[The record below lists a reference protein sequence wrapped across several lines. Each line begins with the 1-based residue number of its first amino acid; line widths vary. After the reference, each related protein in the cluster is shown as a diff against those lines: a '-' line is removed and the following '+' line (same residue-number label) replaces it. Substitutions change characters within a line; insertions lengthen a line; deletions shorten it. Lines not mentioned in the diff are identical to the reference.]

1 MRPPGTV
8 VTVGLWAWP
17 LWLISWQLHLFCAL
31 RSEELWLLVH
41 PDHWKGLRPLETN
54 LLHLCFEILFF
65 FHVTLAELWV
75 TWLMFAYTMEN
86 MSLRMRTLGWVYVKR
101 SFLARKF
108 PSEETISGAIFA
120 VIITL
125 LSYKGKRWSI
135 QTQTLDILQWRHGN
149 IVLTKEA

>member
-1 MRPPGTV
+1 MSLAVMAHLLTIASILRPSVRRIVAPCSSWSLEGPEATWNKF
-8 VTVGLWAWP
+8 TSSLLWD
-17 LWLISWQLHLFCAL
+17 LVFFSCYLGRAL
-31 RSEELWLLVH
+31 RV
-41 PDHWKGLRPLETN
+41 
-54 LLHLCFEILFF
+54 
-65 FHVTLAELWV
+65 VQV

-135 QTQTLDILQWRHGN
+135 QTQTLDVLQWRHGN